1 MAPAAQADI
10 ALSIGDDAAILAG
23 RNAGTVLSVDAQI
36 EGVHFRREWLSL
48 RQLGARA
55 MAAALSDL
63 AAMGAQPRAALV
75 SIICPAALA
84 DDELYTI
91 MDGVGDAQALYACT
105 VIGGNLARGE
115 QLSITTTVIGTA
127 PGKPMT
133 RSGARPGDGLYVTGT
148 LGSAA
153 LGLELLR
160 RGCPELA
167 PAHVARWRVPTA
179 RIAEGS
185 VAAERAHAAIDV
197 SDGLLQDLRHV
208 CEASSVGCAIELAA
222 LPLPDEATLAQELG
236 LDLTQLALR
245 GGEDYELL
253 IAAAE
258 PPPGANVRRIGAF
271 SAEPGLYVLG
281 PSGAVSPA
289 DPVGFDHFQ
298 GV

>member
-1 MAPAAQADI
+1 M
-10 ALSIGDDAAILAG
+10 
-23 RNAGTVLSVDAQI
+23 LSVDAQI
-36 EGVHFRREWLSL
+36 EGVHFQREWLSL

-63 AAMGAQPRAALV
+63 AAMGAQPRAALI

-91 MDGVGDAQALYACT
+91 MDGVGDAQPLYACT
-105 VIGGNLARGE
+105 VVGGNLARGE

-127 PGKPMT
+127 PARPMT

-153 LGLELLR
+153 LGLELLQ
-160 RGCPELA
+160 RGRPELA

-179 RIAEGS
+179 RITEGS
-185 VAAERAHAAIDV
+185 IAAEQAHAAIDV

-208 CEASSVGCAIELAA
+208 CEASRVGCTIELAA
-222 LPLPDEATLAQELG
+222 LPVPDEAALAQDLG
-236 LDLTQLALR
+236 LDLTRLALR

-258 PPPGANVRRIGAF
+258 PPEGSNLTRIGTF
-271 SAEPGLYVLG
+271 SAERGLRVLG
-281 PSGAVSPA
+281 PSGAVSSA